1 MLRRLA
7 LMILPLLLA
16 QGPALAHPHI
26 FVDAKAGF
34 AFDEA
39 GQVAGLR
46 ISWTYDAFTTLFLF
60 DVLDLDKDG
69 DGALD
74 DKDYAAILK
83 GETEWQEGY
92 VGDIYFEVNEV
103 VQPHLV
109 PVNAEALYEDERI
122 TVQFDLPLE
131 APVDVA
137 GQDVVLRL
145 YDPNYYYAYSVIE
158 IVEPKPVPENCDL
171 ALYPFE
177 PDALTSDLLVAL
189 GTLSREEQPQQE
201 GIGRMFSDE
210 VVLTCG

>member
-39 GQVAGLR
+39 GQVDGLR

-122 TVQFDLPLE
+122 TVRFDLPLE

-189 GTLSREEQPQQE
+189 GTLSREEQPEQE